1 MQVTISDTISEKVKD
16 LPLLDQKEVLD
27 IVEQK
32 ITQVRARKE
41 KPFLERVIE
50 ISSQVSDEEWA
61 KLPTDGSVN
70 HDHHLYGA
78 PKRY

>member
-1 MQVTISDTISEKVKD
+1 MQVTISDKISEKVRD
-16 LPLLDQKEVLD
+16 LPLVDQKEVLD

-32 ITQVRARKE
+32 ITAVRAKTE

-50 ISSQVSDEEWA
+50 ISNQLSDEEWA

-70 HDHHLYGA
+70 HDHYLYGA